1 MLSLVVHNLLSGV
14 GCRVG
19 WKRPVSCW
27 VKLGIVGS
35 LINNAVLL
43 KLTNAAEHR
52 DLGTYTQSPNNCG
65 SIVGFS
71 PPRRSSADSSK
82 VEDLLKR

>member
-14 GCRVG
+14 GYRVG
-19 WKRPVSCW
+19 WERPVSCW
-27 VKLGIVGS
+27 VKLGIVDS
-35 LINNAVLL
+35 PINNAVLL
-43 KLTNAAEHR
+43 KLTNAAELR
-52 DLGTYTQSPNNCG
+52 DLGTDTQSSNNCG
-65 SIVGFS
+65 STVGFS